1 MHQGPSDKHD
11 YAHAHHWAQAAAAAV
26 HTNTILRPN
35 RHHEPFRAVTTQLP
49 RPVPRTAVA
58 FGARPRW
65 TTATVLGWAHAEGHH
80 ACGGVGGA
88 PLPSHPLFPPHCPT
102 DFHSS
107 QPSHTVLATN
117 PHTLPHHALQTLHTA
132 VHIRDNK
139 GGKGWVGGFVDGSA
153 TTMRHRFPR
162 QTHAHNFRGVV
173 CIHIQSPKHLES
185 MVEFPHHQA

>member
-1 MHQGPSDKHD
+1 LHQGPSDKHD

-88 PLPSHPLFPPHCPT
+88 PLPSYRQ
-102 DFHSS
+102 DAIGGA
-107 QPSHTVLATN
+107 LATRGASL
-117 PHTLPHHALQTLHTA
+117 TVGALLVTDRL
-132 VHIRDNK
+132 
-139 GGKGWVGGFVDGSA
+139 
-153 TTMRHRFPR
+153 
-162 QTHAHNFRGVV
+162 VV
-173 CIHIQSPKHLES
+173 IAPAGH
-185 MVEFPHHQA
+185 